1 MTATVVEIGPHTY
14 FRYFIFSPY
23 VKNRTGTF
31 SLTTALGFQLG
42 IRARPAVEP
51 SSASLK
57 RFYSKYTCY

>member
-31 SLTTALGFQLG
+31 FLTTALGFQPG

-51 SSASLK
+51 SSL
-57 RFYSKYTCY
+57 RL